1 MKKILVIG
9 SSNTDLVIKTEKFPD
24 PGETVIGGVFNTFPG
39 GKGANQA
46 VAAQRLGAEVIFV
59 ACLGDDDFG
68 HKAIQGYNKEG
79 IDTQYIS
86 IDKDLPTGVASI
98 IVNKEGEN
106 SIVVAPG
113 ANDRLS
119 KAVIE
124 QITPLMETV
133 DIVLVQLEVPLETID
148 LAIRKA
154 HAMNKKVILNPAP
167 ATELNNDL
175 YSYIDVITPNESETE
190 ILLGEKVSDYES
202 ASRAAQIFLNKGVKE
217 VIITMGAQGA
227 FFKNSDEEFL
237 TPAFKSRVVDTTAA
251 GDTFNGALA
260 VAFSEGKS
268 LKDSI
273 LFSNKAAAISVT
285 RLGAQSSIP
294 SRDEVDAF
302 HE

>member
-167 ATELNNDL
+167 AKELNNDL